1 MEAPYSPGMAF
12 GIPESENAIRSLP
25 WTCNTSR
32 F

>member
-12 GIPESENAIRSLP
+12 EIPELENAIRSLP